1 MTAIEIR
8 PARYDDP
15 VAQVIVADAL
25 ADLAVRYG
33 GGSGDDTPVDAAE
46 FEPPE
51 GRFLIA
57 YVDGAPAGCGGWRTR
72 PDDRDA
78 AEIKRMYTAPA
89 HRGRGVASAVLRAL
103 EESARAAGRERTV
116 LETGSKQPE
125 AVALYEKLGYERIP
139 NFGYYREYAGCL
151 SFGRSL

>member
-1 MTAIEIR
+1 VSAIEIR
-8 PARYDDP
+8 PAGYGDP
-15 VAQVIVADAL
+15 AARAIVADAM
-25 ADLAVRYG
+25 ADLAGRY
-33 GGSGDDTPVDAAE
+33 GGSGDDTPVDPTE
-46 FEPPE
+46 FEPPD

-57 YVDGAPAGCGGWRTR
+57 WVDGAPAGCGGWRGR
-72 PDDRDA
+72 PDDPDT

-89 HRGRGVASAVLRAL
+89 WRGRGVASAVLGAL
-103 EESARAAGRERTV
+103 EESARDAGRKRMV

-151 SFGRSL
+151 SYGRRL